1 MELLLGASL
10 VIICIVII
18 LIKETLILKLSEH
31 DLATGEQTNQLKI
44 VQLSDLHGRI
54 RFLNGSISRWVNQ
67 ANPDCVVI
75 TGDLT
80 SRKSQWYK
88 VLAELKRI
96 QCEHILFVP
105 GNYERE
111 TWEGWRKWDYTE
123 QESEI
128 LLDSLR
134 EQGVKVLINE
144 SYQLQKNGRTVTF
157 YGYDNS
163 IYGNESGGPSRDE
176 TEQSDYTILLAHSPS
191 IIRHIKK
198 QAIEYNLLL
207 VGHTH
212 GGQIRLFGW
221 SYGAYKN
228 FHVGLKQ
235 MGEGKHFYIHR
246 GSGTVRLPLRI
257 ECPPEIALFRI

>member
-10 VIICIVII
+10 VIICISII
-18 LIKETLILKLSEH
+18 LIKETLVLKLTEH
-31 DLATGEQTNQLKI
+31 DLAGEHTINQLKI
-44 VQLSDLHGRI
+44 VQLSDLHGRV

-67 ANPDCVVI
+67 ADPDCVVI

-80 SRKSQWYK
+80 SRKGQWNK
-88 VLAELKRI
+88 VLAELGRI

-111 TWEGWRKWDYTE
+111 TWEGWRKRDYTE
-123 QESEI
+123 QDSEI
-128 LLDSLR
+128 LLNSLR
-134 EQGVKVLINE
+134 RQGIKVLINE
-144 SYQLQKNGRTVTF
+144 SYRLQKNRRTVTF

-163 IYGNESGGPSRDE
+163 IYGFESGGPSRE
-176 TEQSDYTILLAHSPS
+176 EIERSGYTVLLAHSPS
-191 IIRHIKK
+191 ILRHIKK
-198 QAIEYNLLL
+198 QGIDYNLLL

-221 SYGAYKN
+221 SYGAYKH

-235 MGEGKHFYIHR
+235 MSEDKHFYIHR
-246 GSGTVRLPLRI
+246 GSGTVRLTIRFA
-257 ECPPEIALFRI
+257 CPTEIAEFRI